1 MSPLKKV
8 LSVQWIGL
16 GVDLMIDSFNTM
28 QISSLLALSMS
39 EIIINNKTI

>member
-8 LSVQWIGL
+8 LSVQWSGL
-16 GVDLMIDSFNTM
+16 GVDLMIDSFNTK

-39 EIIINNKTI
+39 EIIINNKTM